1 MILTLTLGLEELGV
15 AGGPGLGRRIVE
27 PREALLLILHYTAAQ
42 VLGFYL
48 LPLAHYHLWEGDSCE
63 PILQGGNLSNLTKV
77 TLLGSSETEVQ
88 SG

>member
-15 AGGPGLGRRIVE
+15 AGGPALGRRIVE

-48 LPLAHYHLWEGDSCE
+48 LPLAHYHLWERDSCE